1 MSPTRD
7 NLRAIDSSDAPPS
20 SGVPIGARP
29 SVPVVEVPKPAAPH
43 RAVPDPG
50 VSQAD
55 ENVVPVRPVPPRPKP
70 GTSVSGFVG
79 RIDGASIA
87 DLVQMECMRQARRTV
102 RVSSPQG
109 VGFLF
114 FDRGELVHA
123 RSRDT
128 SGRAAALEILSWDEG
143 TFDSSPEK
151 WTGQPSIAMSWQGLL
166 MEAAR
171 QADERGRR
179 EESMISEI
187 DPAEVIEMEASD
199 EERLA
204 PGVTRAVRLDREG
217 QLIGTTGAVGDFAD
231 VAAYSVRLC
240 QLIGETLGLEDFVGF
255 ECENGETT
263 VIAYVEDETIV
274 ALEAVAQSDLGAY
287 RSRAGTGGGPASGR
301 GR

>member
-1 MSPTRD
+1 MSPHRD

-20 SGVPIGARP
+20 SGVPIGAP
-29 SVPVVEVPKPAAPH
+29 SVPAIEVPKTEPH
-43 RAVPDPG
+43 RSEGHLAP
-50 VSQAD
+50 A
-55 ENVVPVRPVPPRPKP
+55 RPAPPRPGP
-70 GTSVSGFVG
+70 GSPVSGFVG

-87 DLVQMECMRQARRTV
+87 DLVQMECLRHATRTV

-123 RSRDT
+123 RSRQT
-128 SGRAAALEILSWDEG
+128 SGQAAALEILSWDEG
-143 TFDSSPEK
+143 TFDSSREK
-151 WTGQPSIAMSWQGLL
+151 WTVQPSIPMSWQGLL

-171 QADERGRR
+171 LADERERR

-187 DPAEVIEMEASD
+187 DPSEVIEMEAG
-199 EERLA
+199 EEGERLA

-255 ECENGETT
+255 ECENGDTT
-263 VIAYVEDETIV
+263 VIAYVEEETIV
-274 ALEAVAQSDLGAY
+274 ALEATHQSDLTAY
-287 RSRAGTGGGPASGR
+287 RGRAGTGSGAPSGR